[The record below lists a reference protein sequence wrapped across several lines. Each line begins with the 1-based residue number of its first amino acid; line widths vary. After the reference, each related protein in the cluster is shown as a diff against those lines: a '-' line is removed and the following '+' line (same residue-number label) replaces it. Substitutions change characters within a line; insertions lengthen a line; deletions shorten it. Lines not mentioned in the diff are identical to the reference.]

1 MELSG
6 AKRAREQWKKG
17 RGEAGRRQKE
27 DTGCTEPQDK
37 ANSVYKF
44 AVEFAFPSFSNFRSR
59 PAFLYDRRISNL
71 REISGAT
78 LFQRF
83 RGFPVPDFNGGAGRA
98 RKFFLPSSCR
108 EPSAVSPL
116 PFYGQNFALNFL
128 HSFSVHSDT
137 EGSGAFHYL
146 RKHVTSARRIC
157 RDSACTLFHGQ
168 RDRRDSYFFAKKKKK
183 KRNTR
188 KFADPKVE
196 RRQWIHYEV
205 TDDCSNVRGNH
216 V

>member
-1 MELSG
+1 MQ
-6 AKRAREQWKKG
+6 KEQGNNGKKG
-17 RGEAGRRQKE
+17 GGKRGEGKKRTR
-27 DTGCTEPQDK
+27 GCTEPQDK
-37 ANSVYKF
+37 ANNVYKF

-98 RKFFLPSSCR
+98 RKFFFPSSCR
-108 EPSAVSPL
+108 EPFAASPL

-168 RDRRDSYFFAKKKKK
+168 RDRRVSSFFAIAKEKKKETQESFPIRKSNADSGFIM
-183 KRNTR
+183 KRATT
-188 KFADPKVE
+188 ALTYVE
-196 RRQWIHYEV
+196 IV
-205 TDDCSNVRGNH
+205 
-216 V
+216 